1 MTSRRHNP
9 GHRALPAQACG
20 WGRVVHPRWRAVAG
34 VLPGAALLALTAC
47 SPAPTATWSGYAE
60 GDYVRVAAPLAG
72 LLTALPVLAGQTVD
86 AGAPLFTLES
96 ETEQAARAEALARL
110 AASEAQA
117 RNTDTGRRTDELS
130 VVRAQLAQA
139 RAQAALA
146 RSELARQQQL
156 VAQGFVSPA
165 RLDDLQAGVAQSAG
179 RVGELEAAL
188 RVADLPG
195 RPAERDAARANAAAA
210 SQALAQSQW
219 RLAQKS
225 QRAPV
230 AALVSDTYFRVG
242 EWVPA
247 GVPVL
252 ALLPAGA
259 AKARF
264 FVAEREVGA
273 LAVGQAVTLH
283 CDGCGAP
290 LAARISRIAA
300 QAEYTPPVIY
310 SSTQRSRLVFMV
322 EARPEP
328 ADAAR
333 LKPGQPLNVR
343 RARP

>member
-1 MTSRRHNP
+1 MTLRRADP
-9 GHRALPAQACG
+9 GHHQQPALPCG
-20 WGRVVHPRWRAVAG
+20 WGRVAHPRWRAVAG
-34 VLPGAALLALTAC
+34 LLPRVALLALAAC
-47 SPAPTATWSGYAE
+47 APPPAAWSGYAE
-60 GDYVRVAAPLAG
+60 GDFVRVAAPLAG
-72 LLTALPVLAGQTVD
+72 LLTALPVWVGQTVD

-96 ETEQAARAEALARL
+96 ETERAALAEAQARL
-110 AASEAQA
+110 AASVAQA

-156 VAQGFVSPA
+156 VAQGFVAPA
-165 RLDDLQAGVAQSAG
+165 RLDDLQAGVAQSAA
-179 RVGELEAAL
+179 RVGELEAAV

-210 SQALAQSQW
+210 SQALAQSQL

-252 ALLPAGA
+252 ALLPPGA
-259 AKARF
+259 VKARF
-264 FVAEREVGA
+264 FVAESEVGA
-273 LAVGQAVTLH
+273 LALGQPVTLH

-290 LAARISRIAA
+290 LAARISRIAT

-333 LKPGQPLNVR
+333 LKPGQPLDVR
-343 RARP
+343 RAIP